1 METIVTGRHPVRGDM
16 LHRLIGPALYL
27 RLRSAV
33 MAVRRYRRRLANVH
47 PTFYMPARTS
57 VARDLKAGPY
67 SFVNVDCVIG
77 PHVSIGAYTM
87 LAPRVAIVGNDHV
100 WDRPGVPMIFSG
112 RPEMRETVIGDDVW
126 IGYGAIVKSGVT
138 IGRGAIVA
146 AGAVVVRDV
155 PPYEIHGGVPA
166 GKIGDRFMNEKD
178 RAIHDRMLE
187 QPASKG
193 DYCPPQ

>member
-1 METIVTGRHPVRGDM
+1 VRGDL
-16 LHRLIGPALYL
+16 LHRLLGPALYF
-27 RLRSAV
+27 RMRSAV
-33 MAVRRYRRRLANVH
+33 MAMRRCRRRLANVH

-67 SFVNVDCVIG
+67 SFINVDCIVG
-77 PHVSIGAYTM
+77 PRVSIGAYTM

-100 WDRPGVPMIFSG
+100 WDRPGVPIIFSG
-112 RPEMRETVIGDDVW
+112 RPDLRETVIGDDVW
-126 IGYGAIVKSGVT
+126 IGYGAIVKSGVA
-138 IGRGAIVA
+138 IGRGAIIA

-166 GKIGDRFMNEKD
+166 RKIGERFLNAEQ
-178 RAIHDRMLE
+178 RAIHDQMLQ
-187 QPASKG
+187 QPASRG